1 MVALAYAAQSMCAG
15 GGATPATIQAYSF
28 LRKGTS
34 GAGIINLPLPSGTV
48 AGDKMPFMQLRE
60 GTSLPAEYAGSTS
73 LIESLATY
81 SGGTSY
87 YMGTRVAWIE
97 VTSGMVAD
105 GYIALDVGDYGS
117 ALALRLSSQ
126 SVTFHTPNATPSN
139 SANWD
144 KGPNDLSSGH
154 TTINSTA
161 FNAGDLVIH
170 PVAARAYG
178 ALSVGAPWTVY
189 LAGGVPASIGAPVKG
204 NPAVFTQTLSATGQ
218 ATGATAYTTD
228 GPTNSYTSLIFAVR
242 PA

>member
-15 GGATPATIQAYSF
+15 GGATPVTILSHSF

-34 GAGIINLPLPSGTV
+34 GVGIINLPLPSGTT
-48 AGDKMPFMQLRE
+48 AGDKMPFVQLRE
-60 GTSLPAEYAGSTS
+60 GTALPTEYSGSTS
-73 LIESLATY
+73 LIEALASY
-81 SGGTSY
+81 SGTSY
-87 YMGTRVAWIE
+87 YMGARVAWIE
-97 VTSGMVAD
+97 VTSGMVSD
-105 GYIALDVGDYGS
+105 GYIALAVGDYGS

-154 TTINSTA
+154 TTINSTT

-178 ALSVGAPWTVY
+178 ALSIGAPWTVY
-189 LAGGVPASIGAPVKG
+189 LAGGMPVDIGAPVKG
-204 NPAVFTQTLSATGQ
+204 NPAIFTQTLSATGQ

-228 GPTNSYTSLIFAVR
+228 GPTNSYTSMIFAVR